1 MSAVAGKSPVAISGE
16 STQFRRFRLDC
27 ALLTAPGR
35 GRAANEDQCVFAAP
49 GSPEAER
56 AGVGHLFAVVGGNA
70 FGTNG
75 LRASRETATSLR
87 EVLDD
92 ERASQLRPDLLLH
105 YLHAANDRLT
115 ELIRGRCVVTA
126 VWIWEEPEGL
136 RAAWAHVGDTRLY
149 HQGRRGWR
157 QLTRD
162 HARGRLLDRAIG
174 GGPGLEIDTGQI
186 TLRPEERLVI
196 LSDGVWRG
204 ATPNS
209 VFAGGPFP
217 GTADAARK
225 LVGHAR
231 LNGGA
236 DDTSAIVITARG
248 IDAGPE
254 PEH

>member
-1 MSAVAGKSPVAISGE
+1 MTIAAGKTPLVLSGE
-16 STQFRRFRLDC
+16 STQFREFRLDC
-27 ALLTAPGR
+27 AMLTAPGR
-35 GRAANEDQCVFAAP
+35 GRATNEDQCVFAGP
-49 GSPEAER
+49 GSPVAER
-56 AGVGHLFAVVGGNA
+56 AGVGYLFAVVGGNA
-70 FGTNG
+70 FGANG
-75 LRASRETATSLR
+75 VRSSRETATSLR
-87 EVLDD
+87 EVLED
-92 ERASQLRPDLLLH
+92 ERAPRLRPDLLLH
-105 YLHAANDRLT
+105 YLHAANDRLS

-126 VWIWEEPEGL
+126 VWIWEEPGAL

-149 HQGRRGWR
+149 HQRRRGWR

-174 GGPGLEIDTGQI
+174 GGPGLEIETGTI
-186 TLRPEERLVI
+186 TLGPEERLAI

-204 ATPNS
+204 ATPGS
-209 VFAGGPFP
+209 VFTDGPFP
-217 GTADAARK
+217 TTADATRK

-236 DDTSAIVITARG
+236 DDTSAIVITARS